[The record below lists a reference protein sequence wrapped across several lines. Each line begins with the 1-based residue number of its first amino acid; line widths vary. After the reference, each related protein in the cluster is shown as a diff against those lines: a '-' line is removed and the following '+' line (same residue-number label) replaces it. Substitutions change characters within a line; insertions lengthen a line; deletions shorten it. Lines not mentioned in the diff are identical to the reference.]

1 MDSMEVPGRRAAEGG
16 GPYGSVY
23 RSISGSEK
31 RRKSIR

>member
-1 MDSMEVPGRRAAEGG
+1 MEVPGRRAAVGG

-31 RRKSIR
+31 RSWSIQ